1 MLAIEWLFA
10 TCWFWQ
16 SFPPA
21 LHDLFKMLARSSSHE
36 PLAMASSSQRSS
48 PWAISKNLAMARF
61 SKISPWWDLNP
72 WLWLAPHRGP
82 LHGPFPKISPW
93 ARFSKISPWRDFQ
106 SFAMVRFLKPGY
118 GEIHSGIVSI
128 FLDYATREGHLQG
141 EKKIRKRKR
150 KGKVMM
156 AKTRPVK
163 GWGPK

>member
-1 MLAIEWLFA
+1 MGHFQKSRHGRIF
-10 TCWFWQ
+10 Q
-16 SFPPA
+16 
-21 LHDLFKMLARSSSHE
+21 
-36 PLAMASSSQRSS
+36 
-48 PWAISKNLAMARF
+48 NLAMARF
-61 SKISPWWDLNP
+61 LKLRTGEI
-72 WLWLAPHRGP
+72 
-82 LHGPFPKISPW
+82 
-93 ARFSKISPWRDFQ
+93 SKISPWRDFQ
-106 SFAMVRFLKPGY
+106 SFAMARFLKPGY

>member
-1 MLAIEWLFA
+1 MGHFQKSRHGRIF
-10 TCWFWQ
+10 Q
-16 SFPPA
+16 
-21 LHDLFKMLARSSSHE
+21 
-36 PLAMASSSQRSS
+36 
-48 PWAISKNLAMARF
+48 NLAMARF
-61 SKISPWWDLNP
+61 LKLRTGEIL
-72 WLWLAPHRGP
+72 
-82 LHGPFPKISPW
+82 
-93 ARFSKISPWRDFQ
+93 ARFSK
-106 SFAMVRFLKPGY
+106 LCY

>member
-1 MLAIEWLFA
+1 MGHFQKSRHGE
-10 TCWFWQ
+10 
-16 SFPPA
+16 
-21 LHDLFKMLARSSSHE
+21 
-36 PLAMASSSQRSS
+36 
-48 PWAISKNLAMARF
+48 ISKTSHWRDFQNLAMARF
-61 SKISPWWDLNP
+61 SKLC
-72 WLWLAPHRGP
+72 
-82 LHGPFPKISPW
+82 
-93 ARFSKISPWRDFQ
+93 
-106 SFAMVRFLKPGY
+106 Y